1 MKLHRVSFFR
11 RLLKDTRGQ
20 SLPMLAITML
30 VFIGIAGITIDLGH
44 AYVARQQLQ
53 TSTNAAALAGAAALP
68 DTTTATTQV
77 TTYSAQAGKK
87 SATPNLTNVTIT
99 PTFQCLTTL
108 TSKMG
113 LGCAVSTGTPTGSYN
128 AVRVTQTAKVPLWFG
143 GMFHVPAFNIGA
155 TSTAAMSGGQ
165 NTPWNVAIILDTTS
179 SMTSSDSGLQCSG
192 SRESCALLGVQ
203 TLLGLMYP
211 CAAGATCTS
220 GGTPVDT
227 VSLFVFPPVLTST
240 AKDYYTCPTTIP
252 TIKPYTFQNVTTG
265 TLSNGLLNM
274 PVTYTYQV
282 APTPLGTTGNTIA
295 AFAHDYKSTDASST
309 LNAGSQTVIAA
320 GGKSGCTGI
329 QGKGGEGTYYAQAIY
344 AAQTALIAQQAAN
357 PGSQNALIILG
368 DGDMSSSASSGQ
380 MVAQTGTLNGTGSGS
395 NKNSYTYP
403 SALGQCGQAI
413 LAAQAA
419 AVTPNA
425 NGAYGTRVYTV
436 GYGAATSG
444 TCSTDAT
451 YSAYKGVQACT
462 ALGDMASSPGY
473 FFSDDGNGCTSP
485 NQLNFTKLT
494 QIFQAISR
502 NLTTP
507 RLVPNGTT

>member
-1 MKLHRVSFFR
+1 MKMHIVSFSR
-11 RLLKDTRGQ
+11 RLLKDTCGQ
-20 SLPMLAITML
+20 SVPMLAVSMIA
-30 VFIGIAGITIDLGH
+30 FIGIGGITVDLGH

-53 TSTNAAALAGAAALP
+53 ISTNVAALAGATAMP
-68 DTTTATTQV
+68 DTTAATAQV
-77 TTYSAQAGKK
+77 IAYSAQTGQK
-87 SATPNLTNVTIT
+87 SATPNLTNVVIT
-99 PTFQCLTTL
+99 PTYQCLATL
-108 TSKMG
+108 ISNMG
-113 LGCAVSTGTPTGSYN
+113 LGCATSTGTQTGSFN
-128 AVRVTQTAKVPLWFG
+128 VIKVTQTAKVPLWFG

-155 TSTAAMSGGQ
+155 TATAAMAGGQ
-165 NTPWNVAIILDTTS
+165 NTPWNIAIVIDATS
-179 SMTSSDSGLQCSG
+179 SMTSSDKGLQCSG
-192 SRESCALLGVQ
+192 TRETCALLGVQ
-203 TLLGLMYP
+203 TLLKLMYP

-220 GGTPVDT
+220 GGTPVDS
-227 VSLFVFPPVLTST
+227 VSLFVFPSVLTSQ
-240 AKDYYTCPTTIP
+240 AKDYYTCPTTVP
-252 TIKPYTFQNVTTG
+252 TIEPYTFQNVTTG
-265 TLSNGLLNM
+265 TVSNGLLNL

-295 AFAHDYKSTDASST
+295 RFAQDYKSTDASTT
-309 LNAGSQTVIAA
+309 LNAASQIVIAA
-320 GGKSGCTGI
+320 GGKTGCNGI

-344 AAQTALIAQQAAN
+344 AAQAALIAQQVAN

-368 DGDMSSSASSGQ
+368 DGDMSASASSGE
-380 MVAQTGTLNGTGSGS
+380 MKAQTGTLNGTGSGS

-419 AVTPNA
+419 TSA
-425 NGAYGTRVYTV
+425 GTRVYTV

-444 TCSTDAT
+444 TCSTDAN

-473 FFSDDGNGCTSP
+473 FFSDKGNGCISP
-485 NQLNFTKLT
+485 NQQNFTQLT